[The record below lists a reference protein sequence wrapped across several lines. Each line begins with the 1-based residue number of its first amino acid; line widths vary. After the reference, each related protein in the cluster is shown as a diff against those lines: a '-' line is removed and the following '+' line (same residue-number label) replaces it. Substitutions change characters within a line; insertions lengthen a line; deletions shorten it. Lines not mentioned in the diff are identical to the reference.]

1 MKNLSNNIIK
11 NICNGT
17 IIFLSLFILGIVLLI
32 GSCAK
37 KDDSTDATTA
47 AAGNVSGITASGTIS
62 GIDNLT
68 GTFNM
73 SWVGEEPSGGCINDS
88 SALTELSDAIPSG
101 TLGFKKQIIITS
113 STSFT
118 QSMQYYSEASCATM
132 TGHMNFLY
140 KDFAVGDNISGLT
153 AGSNPTKPTTA
164 NKVSY
169 KEQSLAINCNT
180 DACTTFFN
188 STFGASALAT
198 LGYKQGTELV
208 VSNSDSEVNIWETF
222 IPINYTKTYLLT
234 GSAAESTYPTDWSSS
249 TGVFWQQ

>member
-1 MKNLSNNIIK
+1 MKKL
-11 NICNGT
+11 
-17 IIFLSLFILGIVLLI
+17 LFWMVLIVGIVALI

-88 SALTELSDAIPSG
+88 SALTELASAIPSG

-118 QSMQYYSEASCATM
+118 QSMQYYSDASCATM
-132 TGHMNFLY
+132 TGHMNSLY

-188 STFGASALAT
+188 SNFGASALAT

>member
-1 MKNLSNNIIK
+1 MKKL
-11 NICNGT
+11 
-17 IIFLSLFILGIVLLI
+17 LFWIVLIVGTVALI

-37 KDDSTDATTA
+37 KDDETAATTA
-47 AAGNVSGITASGTIS
+47 TPGNGSGITASGTIS

-73 SWVGEEPSGGCINDS
+73 SWFGEEPSGGCIDDS
-88 SALTELSDAIPSG
+88 SALTELASAIPSG

-118 QSMQYYSEASCATM
+118 ESMQYYSDASCATM
-132 TGHMNFLY
+132 TGHMNNLL

-188 STFGASALAT
+188 STFGASTLAA

-249 TGVFWQQ
+249 TGVWWQE